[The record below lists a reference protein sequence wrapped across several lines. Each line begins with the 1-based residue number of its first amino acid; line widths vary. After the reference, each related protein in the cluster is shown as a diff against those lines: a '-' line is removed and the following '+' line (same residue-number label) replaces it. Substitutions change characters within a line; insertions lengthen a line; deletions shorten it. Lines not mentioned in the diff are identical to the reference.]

1 MAIYKNRIHLPII
14 LLKLKQNK
22 LNQLSES
29 LSASEAD
36 HLEKAFFNHKLIN
49 TRTCHRKIDTIKTA
63 RAVSAGLIKF
73 D

>member
-14 LLKLKQNK
+14 PLKLKQNK

-36 HLEKAFFNHKLIN
+36 HLEKAFLNHKL
-49 TRTCHRKIDTIKTA
+49 KDL
-63 RAVSAGLIKF
+63 S
-73 D
+73 

>member
-36 HLEKAFFNHKLIN
+36 HLEKAFLNHKL
-49 TRTCHRKIDTIKTA
+49 KDL
-63 RAVSAGLIKF
+63 S
-73 D
+73 